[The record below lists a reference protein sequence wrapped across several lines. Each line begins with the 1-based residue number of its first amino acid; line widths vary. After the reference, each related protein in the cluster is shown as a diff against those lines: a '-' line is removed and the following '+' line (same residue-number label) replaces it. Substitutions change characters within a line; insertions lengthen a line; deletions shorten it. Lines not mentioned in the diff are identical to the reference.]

1 MRDDLRLT
9 IAPKKKVAVRRGQ
22 ATGERRTGGLRK
34 GGVDSASQ
42 LSKSSPHYRPV
53 PDLSDISTLDSAA
66 ILQSP
71 PGEPLAWSKRAQ
83 AAFQAFGMPRD
94 LQRKQ
99 SLQPRPRSMVRA
111 TTAELVRRLE
121 QHDAAP
127 RHLLIGEPGCGKS
140 TYLLQAVA
148 HAVESEWAVLYVPRA
163 IDLIN
168 SSAPYAYSQALAT
181 YLQPTLAH
189 GLLEALLRVNA
200 AVLPR
205 IAGTAVQLD
214 DTLSFPDKT
223 PLDQVLKAATKD
235 GASPVVQQRALEH
248 ALRVLTTQTE
258 VPFLAAIDDVQA
270 LFRESLYR
278 DPDYVPLQ
286 AFELAI
292 PRALLSLVVAA
303 PQSVQRG
310 AVLATMSS
318 AHASFPPSAEL
329 LTALRRGAMQPGAP
343 VPWER
348 LLATVTCRSA
358 ATRVP
363 EPHAYTPLQDTHLA
377 HATASNFV
385 PMDVGRPLDRAEAA
399 SLLQLMHREQSI
411 WTVPNDEALVAKLV
425 ESDGN
430 MKAFERSW
438 RSTLL

>member
-1 MRDDLRLT
+1 M
-9 IAPKKKVAVRRGQ
+9 
-22 ATGERRTGGLRK
+22 
-34 GGVDSASQ
+34 DSASQ
-42 LSKSSPHYRPV
+42 LSKSSPHYQPV
-53 PDLSDISTLDSAA
+53 PDLSDISTLDAQA

-83 AAFQAFGMPRD
+83 AAFQAFGMPRE

-99 SLQPRPRSMVRA
+99 SLQPRPRSMVRSV
-111 TTAELVRRLE
+111 TLELVRLLD
-121 QHDAAP
+121 QANDAVP

-140 TYLLQAVA
+140 TYLMQAVA
-148 HAVESEWAVLYVPRA
+148 HAIESKWAVLYVPRA

-168 SSAPYAYSQALAT
+168 SSAPYTYSPALAT
-181 YLQPTLAH
+181 YLQPSLALS
-189 GLLEALLRVNA
+189 LLQALLSVNA
-200 AVLPR
+200 DVLPR
-205 IAGTAVQLD
+205 IQGEAVQLD
-214 DTLSFPDKT
+214 ESLSFPAHT
-223 PLDQVLKAATKD
+223 PLDQVIKAAVKETV
-235 GASPVVQQRALEH
+235 SPLAQQRALEH
-248 ALRVLTTQTE
+248 VLRTLMTQAE
-258 VPFLAAIDDVQA
+258 VPFLAAVDDVQA

-286 AFELAI
+286 AFELAV

-303 PQSVQRG
+303 PRSARRG
-310 AVLATMSS
+310 AVLAAMSS
-318 AHASFPPSAEL
+318 AHADVPPSAEL
-329 LTALRRGAMQPGAP
+329 LTALRRSAMQPNAQ

-348 LLATVTCRSA
+348 LFATVSCRSA

-363 EPHAYTPLQDTHLA
+363 EPHAYTPLQNTHLA
-377 HATASNFV
+377 HATASGFV

-411 WTVPNDEALVAKLV
+411 WTVPNDEALIAKLV

-438 RSTLL
+438 RTTLL

>member
-1 MRDDLRLT
+1 
-9 IAPKKKVAVRRGQ
+9 VRRGQ

-42 LSKSSPHYRPV
+42 LSKSSSHYRPA
-53 PDLSDISTLDSAA
+53 PDLSDLSTLDAAA

-71 PGEPLAWSKRAQ
+71 PGEPLAWSKRVQ
-83 AAFQAFGMPRD
+83 AAFQAFGMPRE
-94 LQRKQ
+94 LRRKQ
-99 SLQPRPRSMVRA
+99 TLQPRPRSMVRA
-111 TTAELVRRLE
+111 ATLDLVRKLE
-121 QHDAAP
+121 QTDAAP
-127 RHLLIGEPGCGKS
+127 RHLLVGEPGCGKS

-148 HAVESEWAVLYVPRA
+148 HAVESQWAVLYVPRA

-181 YLQPTLAH
+181 YLQPSLAL
-189 GLLEALLRVNA
+189 GLLQALLSVNA

-205 IAGTAVQLD
+205 ISGAAVQLD
-214 DTLSFPDKT
+214 DAVSFPDKT
-223 PLDQVLKAATKD
+223 PLDQVLKAAVKD
-235 GASPVVQQRALEH
+235 GVTPVAQQRALEH
-248 ALRVLTTQTE
+248 ALRTLMTQKE

-292 PRALLSLVVAA
+292 PRALLSLVIAA
-303 PQSVQRG
+303 PHSAQRG
-310 AVLATMSS
+310 AVLAAMSS
-318 AHASFPPSAEL
+318 AHADFPPSAEL
-329 LTALRRGAMQPGAP
+329 LTALRRSTAQPDAP

-348 LLATVTCRSA
+348 LLATVSCRSA

-377 HATASNFV
+377 HATASGFV

-411 WTVPNDEALVAKLV
+411 WTVPNDEVLVAKLV

-438 RSTLL
+438 RTTLM